1 MKQLRD
7 VIRFFGLSMLTMVVI
22 VMAFLGFRS
31 QMKSK
36 LLENTFQRL
45 TEAAQQQADTIREF
59 FDVTEKRME
68 IIAKYGSD
76 PAHRAVV
83 ESMLGQ
89 LTGGQGMAW
98 AALIDQ
104 DGKFKLESGSTRD
117 VSGEEWFQT
126 CLSGETVITVGRIGE
141 LTPNGILVA
150 VPVQEDGLVIGALV
164 ARMDRDTIS
173 GLTQTS
179 AFQGYTYALLSD
191 AAGDVFSVA
200 DQTTQETYSFNIFDE
215 FASDAAL
222 QGDMTKAK
230 LKESFYNGETTTA
243 TTLRGGKTYY
253 SVNVPIGIE
262 DWFFVLAVPSV
273 VADELSAKIITYVLV
288 MLILVILVHTSVIF
302 EAYRHE
308 KDAVCVLERDKELL
322 RQSSELYTM
331 VNRLSNEVLF
341 TVNMEDG
348 NIQFNDCFEAM
359 FGIPAPACSLDHIE
373 DCYRLIFEPDRP
385 IFLRFIEHM
394 NAGAPETHEELRMKN
409 SRGVVRWKRLEIYAV
424 FDSEGRS
431 RQVVGKIT
439 DIHRQKQ
446 SLQRL
451 RRKADSDPLTGLLN
465 RGAMELYTKAFLQ
478 GEGKEETHAFL
489 ILDFDNFKQVN
500 DTLGHSEG
508 DRMLI
513 EFAHAVSRLFRAGD
527 LIARL
532 GGDEY
537 TMFMK
542 YIDSDQNALEK
553 GDQVRGAMTS
563 ISAAFGVPVTV
574 SVGIAIY
581 KRDGSTFDALY
592 KAADSALY
600 RVKKSGKN
608 ACALFSEQ
616 VTAEPAESIETE
628 DQDNGTTND

>member
-1 MKQLRD
+1 MNKLKD
-7 VIRFFGLSMLTMVVI
+7 AVRFFGLSMLTMVVI
-22 VMAFLGFRS
+22 AMAFLGFRS
-31 QMKSK
+31 QMKAQ

-45 TEAAQQQADTIREF
+45 TEAAQQQADTIRTF
-59 FDVTEKRME
+59 FDVTKKRME
-68 IIAKYGSD
+68 IIAKYGSS

-83 ESMLGQ
+83 EGMLGE

-98 AALIDQ
+98 AALVDQ
-104 DGKFKLESGSTRD
+104 DGTLKLENGTTRS
-117 VSGEEWFQT
+117 VSREDWFQT
-126 CLSGETVITVGRIGE
+126 CLDGESVIAVGRVGE
-141 LTPNGILVA
+141 LMPNGILVA
-150 VPVQEDGLVIGALV
+150 VPVKENGFTVGALV
-164 ARMDRDTIS
+164 ARMDRETIS

-179 AFQGYTYALLSD
+179 AFEGFTYALLSD
-191 AAGDVFSVA
+191 AAGNVFAVA
-200 DQTTQETYSFNIFDE
+200 DQTTQETYSFNLFDE
-215 FASDAAL
+215 FVSDAAL
-222 QGDMTKAK
+222 QGDMTEAK
-230 LKESFYNGETTTA
+230 LKESFLNGETTST

-253 SVNVPIGIE
+253 SVNVPIGVA
-262 DWFFVLAVPSV
+262 DWFFVLAVPST

-288 MLILVILVHTSVIF
+288 MLVLVILVHTSVIF
-302 EAYRHE
+302 GAYQHE
-308 KDAVCVLERDKELL
+308 VETVRVLERDKELM
-322 RQSSELYTM
+322 RQSSEQYAL

-341 TVNMEDG
+341 TVDMENG
-348 NIQFNDCFEAM
+348 RILFNDCFESM
-359 FGIPAPACSLDHIE
+359 FGMPAPSCTLDHIE

-385 IFLRFIEHM
+385 AFIRFIEHM
-394 NAGAPETHEELRMKN
+394 NAGAPEAHEELRMKN
-409 SRGVVRWKRLEIYAV
+409 FRSIVRWKRLEIYTV

-465 RGAMELYTKAFLQ
+465 RGALEQYTKAFLQ
-478 GEGKEETHAFL
+478 GEGKEEMHAFL

-542 YIDSDQNALEK
+542 YIDSDQSAVDK
-553 GDQVRGAMTS
+553 GDQVRGAMAV
-563 ISAAFGVPVTV
+563 ISASFGVPVTV
-574 SVGIAIY
+574 SVGISIY
-581 KRDGSTFDALY
+581 NRDGSTFEALY
-592 KAADSALY
+592 KAADAALY

-608 ACALFSEQ
+608 ACALFSEPKS
-616 VTAEPAESIETE
+616 TELTETE
-628 DQDNGTTND
+628 DQNNGTAND

>member
-1 MKQLRD
+1 M
-7 VIRFFGLSMLTMVVI
+7 
-22 VMAFLGFRS
+22 
-31 QMKSK
+31 
-36 LLENTFQRL
+36 
-45 TEAAQQQADTIREF
+45 
-59 FDVTEKRME
+59 
-68 IIAKYGSD
+68 
-76 PAHRAVV
+76 
-83 ESMLGQ
+83 
-89 LTGGQGMAW
+89 
-98 AALIDQ
+98 
-104 DGKFKLESGSTRD
+104 
-117 VSGEEWFQT
+117 
-126 CLSGETVITVGRIGE
+126 
-141 LTPNGILVA
+141 
-150 VPVQEDGLVIGALV
+150 
-164 ARMDRDTIS
+164 
-173 GLTQTS
+173 
-179 AFQGYTYALLSD
+179 
-191 AAGDVFSVA
+191 
-200 DQTTQETYSFNIFDE
+200 
-215 FASDAAL
+215 
-222 QGDMTKAK
+222 
-230 LKESFYNGETTTA
+230 
-243 TTLRGGKTYY
+243 
-253 SVNVPIGIE
+253 
-262 DWFFVLAVPSV
+262 
-273 VADELSAKIITYVLV
+273 
-288 MLILVILVHTSVIF
+288 
-302 EAYRHE
+302 
-308 KDAVCVLERDKELL
+308 
-322 RQSSELYTM
+322 
-331 VNRLSNEVLF
+331 
-341 TVNMEDG
+341 
-348 NIQFNDCFEAM
+348 
-359 FGIPAPACSLDHIE
+359 
-373 DCYRLIFEPDRP
+373 
-385 IFLRFIEHM
+385 RFIEHM
-394 NAGAPETHEELRMKN
+394 NAGAPEAHEELRMKSFRN
-409 SRGVVRWKRLEIYAV
+409 IVRWKRLEIYTV

-465 RGAMELYTKAFLQ
+465 RGALEQYTKAFLQ